1 MTLRRSI
8 PGAFLLVIFLLAT
21 ISPAADKTAWKLIEA
36 ALLKIDEK
44 PVKLWTLYREE
55 KDKHAKR
62 LLLQLGARFLLIDTE
77 IREVNEF
84 RPENIERR
92 GKELRMN
99 RTGPPAKVLATSDWQ
114 LREAGLVRIIH
125 VRLNEEGR
133 VIEIQLPSIP
143 DLRY

>member
-99 RTGPPAKVLATSDWQ
+99 RTGPPA
-114 LREAGLVRIIH
+114 
-125 VRLNEEGR
+125 
-133 VIEIQLPSIP
+133 
-143 DLRY
+143 